1 MSWQTKVKVGRKRA
15 DIFDVAT
22 TNLAATDLAG
32 TARDPQPASIANA
45 PIGGRVII
53 VEQQAMIAES
63 LALVLQMAEVT
74 TSIIRDSSPEAV
86 LRQVRAF
93 DPDLV
98 LVSANGG
105 DAPDTVRTLTRAA
118 AKVVVVTDGT
128 DRIRVASCIE
138 AGATGAVA
146 TSDPVDS
153 LLNAVRE
160 TVAGRRLLSPTT
172 ERDLLGELQLH
183 RRDNAMRLAK
193 FQNLSN
199 RESEVLWALMMGRAA
214 SEIAEE
220 SYVSIATIRSQ
231 IKAILRKLEVNS
243 QLAAVALAY
252 QAGWTRESFRS
263 GTGHRGY

>member
-1 MSWQTKVKVGRKRA
+1 MSRHAGVKVGRVRA
-15 DIFDVAT
+15 DILVVAT
-22 TNLAATDLAG
+22 LNLAAQPVQDI
-32 TARDPQPASIANA
+32 QPARKADA

-53 VEQQAMIAES
+53 VDQQAMIAES
-63 LALVLQMAEVT
+63 FALVLNMSEVT
-74 TSIIRDSSPEAV
+74 TTIIRDTSLDAV

-98 LVSANGG
+98 LVSATAA
-105 DAPDTVRTLTRAA
+105 DAVNTVRSLTRAA

-153 LLNAVRE
+153 LLSAVRE

-183 RRDNAMRLAK
+183 RRDSAMRLAK

-214 SEIAEE
+214 GEIAEE

-263 GTGHRGY
+263 PSGQRGY

>member
-1 MSWQTKVKVGRKRA
+1 MAQ
-15 DIFDVAT
+15 DF
-22 TNLAATDLAG
+22 
-32 TARDPQPASIANA
+32 QPANIAGA
-45 PIGGRVII
+45 AIGGRVVI
-53 VEQQAMIAES
+53 VDQHALVAES
-63 LALVLQMAEVT
+63 IALVLHTAEVA
-74 TSIIRDSSPEAV
+74 TSITRDPSIDAV
-86 LRQVRAF
+86 VRHVRAF

-98 LVSANGG
+98 LVGATNS
-105 DAPDTVRTLTRAA
+105 DAIDTVRTLTRAGI
-118 AKVVVVTDGT
+118 KVVVVTDGT
-128 DRIRVASCIE
+128 DRIKVAGCIE

-146 TSDPVDS
+146 TTDAVDV

-183 RRDNAMRLAK
+183 RRDHAMRLAK

-199 RESEVLWALMMGRAA
+199 RESEVLWALMMGKSAG
-214 SEIAEE
+214 EIADE

-252 QAGWTRESFRS
+252 QAGWTREAFRS
-263 GTGHRGY
+263 SGNIRNF

>member
-1 MSWQTKVKVGRKRA
+1 MSQPGKVKVGPRCA
-15 DIFDVAT
+15 DIFVVAT
-22 TNLAATDLAG
+22 TNLAAQPV
-32 TARDPQPASIANA
+32 REFQPANIADA
-45 PIGGRVII
+45 PIGGRVVI
-53 VEQQAMIAES
+53 VDQQALMAES
-63 LALVLQMAEVT
+63 LALVLHTAEVA
-74 TSIIRDSSPEAV
+74 TSITRDSSIEAV
-86 LRQVRAF
+86 VRHVRAF

-98 LVSANGG
+98 LVGATNS
-105 DAPDTVRTLTRAA
+105 DAIDTVRTLTRAGI
-118 AKVVVVTDGT
+118 KVVVVTDGT
-128 DRIRVASCIE
+128 DRIRVAGCIE

-146 TSDPVDS
+146 TSDPVDT

-183 RRDNAMRLAK
+183 RRDHAMRLAK

-199 RESEVLWALMMGRAA
+199 RESEVLWALMMGKAA
-214 SEIAEE
+214 NEIADE

-252 QAGWTRESFRS
+252 QAGWTRESFRTPA
-263 GTGHRGY
+263 GQRGF